1 MNVNAIKMMACACM
15 IFGATSVFAQT
26 DAKTGATP
34 KAEKKAAAKFDPA
47 KMAEHQT
54 EHMAKE
60 LSLTAEQKAKV
71 LEIAKKY
78 AVQKPS
84 KEIFAKKD
92 AEIEAVLT
100 DEQKT
105 KYADFQKKVTKLRN
119 GEGHFSKK
127 KSDATT
133 GATTQNK

>member
-1 MNVNAIKMMACACM
+1 MNVNVVKTMACACLL
-15 IFGATSVFAQT
+15 FGATTVFAQT
-26 DAKTGATP
+26 SSDNDTTNKT
-34 KAEKKAAAKFDPA
+34 EKRERPKFDPA

-78 AVQKPS
+78 AAQKPS
-84 KEIFAKKD
+84 KELFAQKD

-100 DEQKT
+100 SEQKT
-105 KYADFQKKVTKLRN
+105 KYAEFKKKVTELRN
-119 GEGHFSKK
+119 GKGHFSNKV
-127 KSDATT
+127 DGRT
-133 GATTQNK
+133 GASKQKK

>member
-1 MNVNAIKMMACACM
+1 MNVNVLKAMVCACM
-15 IFGATSVFAQT
+15 VFGATAVFAQT
-26 DAKTGATP
+26 DATSGATVRTSQNRAP
-34 KAEKKAAAKFDPA
+34 KKIDPV

-54 EHMAKE
+54 AHMAKE
-60 LSLTAEQKAKV
+60 LSLTDDQKAKV

-78 AVQKPS
+78 AAQKPS
-84 KEIFAKKD
+84 KEMFAKKD

-100 DEQKT
+100 AEQKT

-127 KSDATT
+127 QDEGTSTK
-133 GATTQNK
+133 

>member
-1 MNVNAIKMMACACM
+1 MNVNVVKAMACACL
-15 IFGATSVFAQT
+15 IFGATSVFAQNDT
-26 DAKTGATP
+26 TNDATTKTERKARP
-34 KAEKKAAAKFDPA
+34 KVDPT

-78 AVQKPS
+78 AAQKPS
-84 KEIFAKKD
+84 KEMFAKKD

-100 DEQKT
+100 ADQKT
-105 KYADFQKKVTKLRN
+105 KYAEFQKKVKELRN
-119 GEGHFSKK
+119 GKGHFSKK
-127 KSDATT
+127 VDAKS
-133 GATTQNK
+133 GATKRND

>member
-1 MNVNAIKMMACACM
+1 MNVNVVKTMACACM
-15 IFGATSVFAQT
+15 LFGATSVFAQT
-26 DAKTGATP
+26 NAETGTTKQTEQ
-34 KAEKKAAAKFDPA
+34 KARQKVDPA

-84 KEIFAKKD
+84 KEMFAKKD

-105 KYADFQKKVTKLRN
+105 KYTEFQKKVTELRN
-119 GEGHFSKK
+119 GKGHFSKRVDGK
-127 KSDATT
+127 T
-133 GATTQNK
+133 GATKQNN

>member
-1 MNVNAIKMMACACM
+1 MNVNFLKVMVCAAM
-15 IFGATSVFAQT
+15 VSGATSVFAQT
-26 DAKTGATP
+26 DAKSGATVRSERRDG
-34 KAEKKAAAKFDPA
+34 AKKIDPV

-54 EHMAKE
+54 AHMTKE
-60 LSLTAEQKAKV
+60 LGLTDDQKAKV

-78 AVQKPS
+78 AAQKPS
-84 KEIFAKKD
+84 KEMFAKKD

-127 KSDATT
+127 KAE
-133 GATTQNK
+133 NN

>member
-1 MNVNAIKMMACACM
+1 MNVNVLKAIVCACM
-15 IFGATSVFAQT
+15 VFGATSVFAQT
-26 DAKTGATP
+26 DATSGATVRTTQR
-34 KAEKKAAAKFDPA
+34 KAPRKIDPT

-60 LSLTAEQKAKV
+60 LSLTTEQKAKV

-78 AVQKPS
+78 AAQKPS
-84 KEIFAKKD
+84 KELFAKKD

-105 KYADFQKKVTKLRN
+105 KYVDFQKKVTKLRN
-119 GEGHFSKK
+119 GEGHFSK
-127 KSDATT
+127 
-133 GATTQNK
+133 NKTENK